1 MNSVTRLEIVNSD
14 TKPPFSC
21 EWVYA
26 SQELVDRLLSYNTRN
41 RPKKDGYLRK
51 LVAGINNNRWLPS
64 PDAIAVSIS
73 GVILNGQHRLEAIK
87 TADYPPV
94 PLLLVT
100 GLPDASMAII
110 DRGVGRTMRD
120 TVSLLLNSTIGG
132 RLVAAL
138 SWLYRIKTHQVTS
151 VALDCDP
158 MTLLEY
164 LETYR
169 EIIDELM
176 PIIGRQ
182 RAPIIAAIMNY
193 AITDKPKALEF
204 ASQLAYGEGLTKS
217 DPTYRLREAIK
228 KYKGG
233 GNAIQQ
239 SNYELTVAAINKHRA
254 GKRTRRLYLSV
265 AESDQ

>member
-1 MNSVTRLEIVNSD
+1 MSAVAKLEIIKQA

-41 RPKKDGYLRK
+41 RPKKDSYLRK
-51 LVAGINNNRWLPS
+51 LVAGINNDRWLPS
-64 PDAIAVSIS
+64 PDAIAVSSS

-87 TADYPPV
+87 AADYPPV
-94 PLLLVT
+94 PILLVT

-138 SWLYRIKTHQVTS
+138 NWLYRIKTNQVS
-151 VALDCDP
+151 AVSLDCDP
-158 MTLLEY
+158 NTLLEY
-164 LETYR
+164 LEVYR

-182 RAPIIAAIMNY
+182 RAPIIAAVMDY
-193 AITDKPKALEF
+193 AITDKSKAMEF
-204 ASQLAYGEGLTKS
+204 ANQLAYGEGLTKS

-239 SNYELTVAAINKHRA
+239 QNYELAVSAINKHRA
-254 GKRTRRLYLSV
+254 GKRTRRLHV
-265 AESDQ
+265 AVVE